1 MQSETHSDMYISA
14 ILFGGKPKIFLEKL
28 ISGKVSQILF

>member
-1 MQSETHSDMYISA
+1 MQSETHSDMYIFSYF
-14 ILFGGKPKIFLEKL
+14 IRRKTKSFLEKL